1 MLLCGLLASLTVP
14 VCSQVP
20 TVSGSKKLLKQF
32 TENIRQESLFNYAQ
46 TIKSANQQRWSFKI
60 PYSNGRTAVLQGM
73 DENGFPIYF
82 ATHSNAQAAFTV
94 RANSLYLGGSLG
106 VNLRGNSS
114 SVVNRLGIWDD
125 GKALTNHRELNGRI
139 KQEDNASTISDHTT
153 HLAGTMVA
161 TGINPI
167 ARGMVS
173 GANLRVWDFTNDLLE
188 MSLASPSLL
197 VSNHSYGVLSGW
209 VFNINRPGTDNN
221 LKWEWWGDNAVS
233 SVEDYKFGFYDT
245 RARDIDKIAVLSPNY
260 LIVKSADNKRN
271 DYGPPSGMMY
281 YLRNT
286 EQKSTIT
293 RLRNDSYGSIPTDGN
308 AKNILT
314 IGAVFATSKTN
325 PQPSDI
331 KMTSFSGWGPT
342 DDGRIKPDLV
352 SMGVD
357 VTSTSSF
364 ADNAYTTFSGT
375 SVAAPSVTG
384 SLLLLQEF
392 YARLNR
398 GAFMRSATLKGL
410 VLHTADEAGDTPGPD
425 YRFGWGLLNVEKASK
440 VIANTDGTHF
450 VQETSLSQGTTV
462 SQQITAFGKTPIV
475 VTLSWTDPE
484 GTPNALTQAALN
496 NKQPKLVNDLDLRL
510 IDDNQV
516 SLPWVLD
523 PQRPT
528 MPATV
533 GDNVRDN
540 VEQIIIPNPVIGKK
554 YSLTITHKG
563 SIKGGFQPY
572 SLIVSGAY
580 QTNCQLTAGIAP
592 SANTTICRGA
602 VLRLS
607 ANTGTNFRY
616 QWLRDGIEI
625 AGATTYYLFVSQIGN
640 YQVRIR
646 EGECVA
652 TSPPVSVSLSQVN
665 ATIASA
671 GNTNLCNGAAVQL
684 SAPSSTSY
692 TYQWIRDSKDIRNA
706 TSSSYTATQTGNYQ
720 VRIKDGACT
729 VTSPAKLV
737 QATQLAATTTPSSDF
752 TVCGVNAI
760 TFSAN
765 TGKGMTYQWFR
776 DNKAI
781 VGANN
786 SQLMANQTGSYS
798 VQVMQNG
805 CSATSKAVKLTF
817 NSFEATIVPSGTIR
831 LCGGGSEVLYAN
843 TGSGYKYQWLRNGI
857 IVPNVATPY
866 LRVSQA
872 GSYSVRITTSSCI
885 TTSSPVTVITAEGL
899 TAGIAPL
906 SSTVFYEGNS
916 VILQANTGTG
926 LTHQWLRNG
935 SELLGATANSYVAR
949 QSGNYTVRVSQ
960 NGCSVVSAGV
970 NVTVLPS
977 TQTRLALPDEQL
989 PTPTLQLYPN
999 PAGEFIQVEFT
1010 SVTSSSRPPTV
1021 EIFTTTGIMLQGQ
1034 SLSINQSGIYHEE
1047 IDIRLLPKGA
1057 YFLRVSDGKQSLT
1070 KGFLKQ

>member
-1 MLLCGLLASLTVP
+1 MPLWG
-14 VCSQVP
+14 QVP
-20 TVSGSKKLLKQF
+20 TASGSKKLLKQF
-32 TENIRQESLFNYAQ
+32 TENVRQQSLFNHTQ
-46 TIKSANQQRWSFKI
+46 TVKLATQQRWPFKI
-60 PYSNGRTAVLQGM
+60 PYSNGRTAVLQGV

-82 ATHSNAQAAFTV
+82 STHSNAQAAFTV
-94 RANSLYLGGSLG
+94 RATSLYLGGSLG

-114 SVVNRLGIWDD
+114 SVVNRLGIWDN
-125 GKALTNHRELNGRI
+125 GKALANHRELNGRI
-139 KQEDNASTISDHTT
+139 KQEDNGSAISDHTT
-153 HLAGTMVA
+153 HLAGTLVA

-188 MSLASPSLL
+188 MSLASPDLL

-209 VFNINRPGTDNN
+209 VFNTNRPGTDND
-221 LKWEWWGDNAVS
+221 LKWEWWGDNIVS

-245 RARDIDKIAVLSPNY
+245 RARDLDKIAVLSPNY

-271 DYGPPSGMMY
+271 DYGPPIGTAY

-286 EQKSTIT
+286 DQKSTIA

-314 IGAVFATSKTN
+314 VGAVFATNKAN

-331 KMTSFSGWGPT
+331 RITSFSGWGPT

-398 GAFMRSATLKGL
+398 GAFLRSATIKGL

-425 YRFGWGLLNVEKASK
+425 YRFGWGLLNVEKAAK
-440 VIANTDGTHF
+440 VIANGDGSHF
-450 VQETSLSQGTTV
+450 IQETSLSQGTTV
-462 SQQITAFGKTPIV
+462 SQQITALGNAPLV
-475 VTLSWTDPE
+475 ATLSWTDPE

-510 IDDNQV
+510 IDGMQV

-523 PQRPT
+523 PQRPA

-533 GDNVRDN
+533 GDNFRDN

-554 YSLTITHKG
+554 YSLTVTHKG

-592 SANTTICRGA
+592 SANTIICKGA

-616 QWLRDGIEI
+616 QWFKDGLEI
-625 AGATTYYLFVSQIGN
+625 AGATTYYLFVSQAGN
-640 YQVRIR
+640 YQVRILQ
-646 EGECVA
+646 GECTA
-652 TSPPVSVSLSQVN
+652 TSPSVLVSLSQVN
-665 ATIASA
+665 ATIAST
-671 GNTNLCNGAAVQL
+671 GNTSLCNGGSVQL
-684 SAPSSTSY
+684 SAPSGTNY
-692 TYQWIRDSKDIRNA
+692 TYQWVRDSKDITGA
-706 TSSSYTATQTGNYQ
+706 ISSSYTATQTGNYQ
-720 VRIKDGACT
+720 VRVKEGACT

-737 QATQLAATTTPSSDF
+737 QSTQLAATTIPSSDF
-752 TVCGVNAI
+752 TVCGANSVTFTANAGI
-760 TFSAN
+760 
-765 TGKGMTYQWFR
+765 GMTYQWFK
-776 DNKAI
+776 DNQAI
-781 VGANN
+781 TGATNA
-786 SQLMANQTGSYS
+786 QLIAYQTGSYS
-798 VQVMQNG
+798 VQVKQNG
-805 CSATSKAVKLTF
+805 CTATSKAVKISF
-817 NSFEATIVPSGTIR
+817 NSFAAFVVPSGTIR

-857 IVPNVATPY
+857 VVPNVNTPY
-866 LRVSQA
+866 LQISRA

-885 TTSSPVTVITAEGL
+885 TTSSPVTVITTEGL

-906 SSTVFYEGNS
+906 SSTVFYEGSS
-916 VILQANTGTG
+916 VTLQANTGTG

-935 SELLGATANSYVAR
+935 GELPGATANSYIAR

-960 NGCSVVSAGV
+960 DGCSVTSSGV
-970 NVTVLPS
+970 GVIVLPS
-977 TQTRLALPDEQL
+977 TQLTNRLAVADEQ
-989 PTPTLQLYPN
+989 PHTNTLQLYPN
-999 PAGEFIQVEFT
+999 PAGETIQVEFT
-1010 SVTSSSRPPTV
+1010 SAASLPQPPMI
-1021 EIFTTTGIMLQGQ
+1021 EIFTTTGVMLQGQ
-1034 SLSINQSGIYHEE
+1034 SLSINQSGIYREE